1 MTHFFRIAR
10 KQHEHIRAGLLVGF
24 TPVEPVVN
32 ASVPC
37 TVRRPDNGEILAP
50 SSARCLPDRCRH
62 KALRDH
68 FLAFDAGAL

>member
-10 KQHEHIRAGLLVGF
+10 KQHEHIRAGLVIGF
-24 TPVEPVVN
+24 TPVEPVVD

-50 SSARCLPDRCRH
+50 SSACCLLDRCRH
-62 KALRDH
+62 KVLQDH
-68 FLAFDAGAL
+68 FLASDDGAL